1 VKLQLIIGNDGGNL
15 LLAPVLTTV
24 MAAQRL
30 RELGKLLEM
39 Q

>member
-15 LLAPVLTTV
+15 LPDPVLTAV